1 MSGSIRKRGTRSWE
15 LKFEL
20 GPRDASGKRRR
31 RFISFKGTRKA
42 AEIELAKLITEHAA
56 GDSVDPSKTTLAE
69 FAQRWDRDWASLNL
83 GAKSLERYRQVLR
96 LQILP
101 HLGAMPIQKIRAV
114 HLQELYAKLLRQGG
128 QRNGGGPLSVG
139 SVRYAYSV
147 INRILGH
154 AVTWGVITQNVAS
167 LVSPP
172 APTDEEEIGV
182 LDTGQVGALLRHL
195 VEGHPLRPIVSFLLG
210 TGARRGEA
218 LALRWKDLD
227 LDKGA
232 VRIERSVE
240 QTKAGLRI
248 KSPKTKRG
256 RRNITIAPWLVAELR
271 THRKQQN
278 EQRLA
283 FGLGRGPDDS
293 PVFAQYDG
301 SIEVPQ
307 RITNGFAKVVK
318 ALGIDCT
325 LHGLRHTH
333 VSQLIAGGVD
343 ILTISRRLGH
353 ASASITLDVYGH
365 LLSGTDAKAAEITEA
380 AFAGIHGR

>member
-1 MSGSIRKRGTRSWE
+1 MSGSIRRRGAHSWE

-20 GPRDASGKRRR
+20 GPRDANGKRRR
-31 RFISFKGTRKA
+31 RFISFKGTKRA
-42 AEIELAKLITEHAA
+42 AEIELARLITEHAA
-56 GDSVDPSKTTLAE
+56 GDSVDPSKATLAE
-69 FAQRWDRDWASLNL
+69 FAERWDRDWASLNL
-83 GAKSLERYRQVLR
+83 GATSLQRYRQVLR
-96 LQILP
+96 LQLLP
-101 HLGAMPIQKIRAV
+101 NLGTMPIQKIRAV

-128 QRNGGGPLSVG
+128 QRNAGGPLSAG
-139 SVRYAYSV
+139 SVRYVYSV

-154 AVTWGVITQNVAS
+154 AVTWGVISQNAAS

-172 APTDEEEIGV
+172 ARTADNEEIEI
-182 LDTGQVGALLRHL
+182 LDAKQIGALFRHL
-195 VEGHPLRPIVSFLLG
+195 ETHPLRPIIVFLLG

-218 LALRWKDLD
+218 VGLQWRDIDFGKNV
-227 LDKGA
+227 
-232 VRIERSVE
+232 VRIERAVE

-248 KSPKTKRG
+248 KAPKTKRG
-256 RRNITIAPWLVAELR
+256 RRTITIAPWLIAELH
-271 THRKQQN
+271 THRRRQN

-283 FGLGRGPDDS
+283 LGLGRAPDDS

-307 RITNGFAKVVK
+307 RITNGFAKIAR
-318 ALGIDCT
+318 ALDFGCT

-333 VSQLIAGGVD
+333 VSALIAGGVD

-365 LLSGTDAKAAEITEA
+365 LLSGTDAKAAEVTEA
-380 AFAGIHGR
+380 AFARIHGR